1 MSRVDDSV
9 SQNDI
14 AIVGMALRVPGART
28 VGEFWNN
35 LRNGIESIRTLTPDE
50 IVAAGE
56 KPSKYQRSNYV
67 PRTSDLPDMEMFDAD
82 FFGLSPIDA
91 AVMDPQHRQFL
102 ECAWEAMEDATRPPQ
117 TVAGPVGV
125 FAGCGM
131 GSYFYFNVCSHRDLV
146 DRVGMFLL
154 RHTGNDKDFLATRA
168 SFAFDLKGPSINVQ
182 TACSTSL
189 VAVHY
194 ACHSLLSGECD
205 MALAG
210 GSTIELPHRRG
221 YLFHDGEIL
230 SPDGHCRAFD
240 HRAAGT
246 VFGSGTGVVVLKRLS
261 DAIADGDP
269 IRAVIKATALNNDGA
284 SKAGYLA
291 PSVTGQAAAVVEALG
306 LADLSADD
314 IQYVECHGTGT
325 YLGDPIEIEALTQ
338 AYRLSTTRNGFCRVG
353 SVKTNIGHLDTAAGV
368 VGLIKTAL
376 ALEHGEIP
384 PSLNFEKPN
393 PAIDFANSPFVV
405 NAVATPWPKV
415 AGPRRAAV
423 NSLGVGGTNAHAII
437 EEAPVAAN
445 RATRRNASDGPDVIV
460 LSAKSRKSL
469 DAAALRL
476 AEFLQTS
483 QQTPLED
490 VTHTLLNGR
499 QRFEHRRVVAVAD
512 RADAIAV
519 LSGAVG
525 NRMQT
530 HTVVDGEPSAVF
542 LFPGGGAQH
551 PGMARALYRDDPSF
565 RGAVDEGLSYLP
577 SDVATEIRRTTF
589 ETEAVDAEAAK
600 ALLQPSL
607 QLPAILIVEV
617 ALARSWMARGI
628 QPAALIGHSMG
639 ENAAA
644 CIAGVLSFERAV
656 KLVRLRGELFDEIR
670 GGGMLSVP
678 MSFDELT
685 RKIPENLDIASVN
698 APTLCVVSGTDVDLE
713 AFRLALLADGI
724 EASRVPID
732 IAAHSRLLEP
742 ILALFGA
749 FLAQSKLS
757 PPRIPIVSNLS
768 GTWLTPAEATDPAYW
783 VRHLRSTV
791 RFAQGLA
798 LLAQDQQRV
807 YIEVGPGRT
816 LSSLVKAQGAIQTN
830 QVINSLPHADE
841 VVDDRLHLAT
851 AVARGWATG
860 LAVPLEQMRPNRGGQ
875 RISMP
880 TYSFQHQ
887 RYFLERVERAADSG
901 QDSLTR
907 EDDLARWGWLPGWQ
921 QSVAGMQLGADAVP
935 RSWLVVMDDV
945 GEGLALV
952 ARLRGLGHSVV
963 TVALGDTYS
972 RIDAESFVVCAEQG
986 REGYERLLQDL
997 TADRGVPGNIV
1008 HLGLLSADETFRPG
1022 SSFFD
1027 RNQERGFY
1035 SLFFLAQVLAE
1046 VGAPSPLQITVVTN
1060 GMMRVGDEEL
1070 PYPEK
1075 ATVLGPALVL
1085 PKEIAGA
1092 SVRVLD
1098 VPSPPRQPPLVVK
1111 VVQDMVAS
1119 RKGGDH
1125 GGTIARLIWG
1135 DLFAPPANEVAAF
1148 RDGQRWLRTYQRL
1161 DLTAGTEADAGFR
1174 EKGVYLVTGGLGDLG
1189 LAFAR
1194 RLGTQLR
1201 ARLVLLGRNELP
1213 ARETWDA
1220 YTAAYGSND
1229 RLGRAIDAVKA
1240 IEAAGGEVLCA
1251 SADVTNPES
1260 IRQAIAAAVARFGTI
1275 NGVIHAAGTV
1285 RDSLIAMKTPD
1296 EIQEVLSPK
1305 VVGTLVLEEA
1315 LKGLDL
1321 DLLVLFSSTSSD
1333 TSPAGQVDYVAANA
1347 YLNAFAQ
1354 SRANR
1359 SRTRVVA
1366 LHWGIWKDVGLAA
1379 RALVAGQEGGAEQ
1392 VLAVKAPLFD
1402 RRIEQGEQGYVLEG
1416 RWDAKRQWILDEHRL
1431 KSGEAIWPGTGYI
1444 EAFAQAAREVVAE
1457 AAFALDDVTFLR
1469 PLHIPDGQSA
1479 AIRIS
1484 VQRAGSKLRMT
1495 LSSEIDG
1502 PQGPVEIVHA
1512 EALARAMHVARPKP
1526 LNLDALADACS
1537 NRVVEGGGA
1546 AMPSIQEQHLA
1557 FGPRWRVLRSMR
1569 LGTGQ
1574 ALARLALADEF
1585 ARDLA
1590 AGYGLHPA
1598 LLDIATGFAMELVP
1612 GYDPAKSLWVPVSY
1626 GRLIVY
1632 RQLASKIVSHVKLAS
1647 ESELGPGYATFN
1659 VVLTDDNGEVLVGIE
1674 RFTVKRLDEGFDL
1687 AKSITQAPG
1696 GESRRR
1702 QLANRSPGEKSPAIE
1717 RLAAQVAQGIL
1728 PDQGFDAM
1736 MRALKTGQPEV
1747 IISSMD
1753 LMELKRAA
1761 EQVDAPAQ
1769 ASSGFERPDL
1779 DSEYEPPRNDIERKL
1794 VGFWSELLGIE
1805 KIGIND
1811 NFFDLGGHSLNAVRL
1826 FRMIKKDLATDL
1838 PISVL
1843 LEAPTIAQC
1852 AALIE
1857 AAGGGKAADASAA
1870 TNGAPA
1876 AAVPIRRFTHLV
1888 PMAGMALKDQTPF
1901 FICAGMFG
1909 NVLNLRHLSV
1919 NVGQDRPVYGLQARG
1934 LYGDQAPHETFEEMA
1949 RANLAEVRQVQ
1960 PHGPYLLGGF
1970 SGGGLV
1976 AFEMAQ
1982 QLRAAGEEVGIV
1994 ILLDTPYPEEVKLT
2008 IADRIAIRT
2017 QDVRRKGAAF
2027 FAEWV
2032 KWRLEYEI
2040 RQRMKRREGEG
2051 LTGDQLHNQVIE
2063 AAFYRALSRYQG
2075 SRYEGHAML
2084 LRPRLQVAYQ
2094 LLDGRE
2100 LNADRGPVHDDN
2112 GWSPYIAELS
2122 ILEVPGDH
2130 DSMVLEPN
2138 IRVLASHIRRALDGA
2153 QAFGFGVAAE

>member
-1 MSRVDDSV
+1 MSEVDESV

-35 LRNGIESIRTLTPDE
+35 LRNGVESIRTLTPDE
-50 IVAAGE
+50 LVAAGE
-56 KPSKYQRSNYV
+56 SPSKLQRSNYV
-67 PRTSDLPDMEMFDAD
+67 PRTADLTDMEMFDAD

-102 ECAWEAMEDATRPPQ
+102 ECAWEAMEDAARPPQ

-291 PSVTGQAAAVVEALG
+291 PSVTGQASAVVEALG
-306 LADLSADD
+306 LAGLSAED

-338 AYRLSTTRNGFCRVG
+338 AYRMSTTRTGFCRVG

-368 VGLIKTAL
+368 VGLIKTVL
-376 ALEHGEIP
+376 ALEHGEMP

-393 PAIDFANSPFVV
+393 PAIDFANSPFIV
-405 NAVATPWPKV
+405 NARSTPWPKV
-415 AGPRRAAV
+415 TGPRRAAV

-437 EEAPVAAN
+437 EEAP
-445 RATRRNASDGPDVIV
+445 RATVRATTGDEADGPDVIV
-460 LSAKSRKSL
+460 LSAKSRKAL

-476 AEFLQTS
+476 GEFLQTS
-483 QQTPLED
+483 QQTRLED
-490 VTHTLLNGR
+490 ATHTLLHGR
-499 QRFEHRRVVAVAD
+499 QHFDFRRVVAVAD

-519 LSGAVG
+519 LSGADG
-525 NRMQT
+525 KRMQT
-530 HTVVDGEPSAVF
+530 HSVVDGKPAAIF

-551 PGMARALYRDDPSF
+551 PGMARGLYRDEPRF
-565 RGAVDEGLSYLP
+565 RAAVDEGLSYL
-577 SDVATEIRRTTF
+577 STDVATKIRRTTF
-589 ETEAVDAEAAK
+589 EAGAADAEAAK
-600 ALLQPSL
+600 ALLLPSL

-678 MSFDELT
+678 MSFEELT
-685 RKIPENLDIASVN
+685 RRIPDELDIASVN
-698 APTLCVVSGTDVDLE
+698 APSLCVVSGNDHDLE
-713 AFRLALLADGI
+713 HFRLALLADGV

-732 IAAHSRLLEP
+732 IAAHSRLLAP
-742 ILALFGA
+742 ILGRFGD

-798 LLAQDQQRV
+798 VLAQEKQRI

-816 LSSLVKAQGAIQTN
+816 LSSLVKAQAVIPTN
-830 QVINSLPHADE
+830 QVVNSLPHADE
-841 VVDDRLHLAT
+841 VVDDRLHFAT
-851 AVARGWATG
+851 AVARVWATG
-860 LAVPLEQMRPNRGGQ
+860 LAIPPEQVRPARGGQ
-875 RISMP
+875 RISIP

-887 RYFLERVERAADSG
+887 RYFLERVKPVAES
-901 QDSLTR
+901 QPDSLAKET
-907 EDDLARWGWLPGWQ
+907 DLARWGWVPGWQ

-935 RSWLVVMDDV
+935 RSWLVVMDDAGV
-945 GEGLALV
+945 GRALV
-952 ARLRGLGHSVV
+952 ARLRDLRHTVV
-963 TVALGDTYS
+963 TVELGDTYS
-972 RIDAESFVVCAEQG
+972 RLDAESFVVCAEHG

-997 TADRGVPGNIV
+997 AAEPGIPGNIV
-1008 HLGLLSADETFRPG
+1008 HLGLLTSDEAFRPG

-1035 SLFFLAQVLAE
+1035 SLFFLAQVLGE
-1046 VGAPSPLQITVVTN
+1046 VGAPSPMQVTVVTN
-1060 GMMRVGDEEL
+1060 GMMRVGEEEL

-1075 ATVLGPALVL
+1075 ATVLGPAMVL
-1085 PKEIAGA
+1085 PKEFAGA

-1098 VPSPPRQPPLVVK
+1098 VSSPPRQPPLAVK
-1111 VVQDMVAS
+1111 IVQDWVGLK
-1119 RKGGDH
+1119 KGSEQAA
-1125 GGTIARLIWG
+1125 TIARLIWG
-1135 DLFAPPANEVAAF
+1135 DLFAAPANEVAAF
-1148 RDGQRWLRTYQRL
+1148 RDGQRWLRNYQRF
-1161 DLTAGTEADAGFR
+1161 DLSAGTQSDAGFK

-1194 RLGTQLR
+1194 RLGEQLR
-1201 ARLVLLGRNELP
+1201 ARLVLIGRSELP
-1213 ARETWDA
+1213 ARETWDG
-1220 YTAAYGSND
+1220 YIAAYGSND
-1229 RLGRAIDAVKA
+1229 RLGRAIEAVKA

-1260 IRQAIAAAVARFGTI
+1260 IREAVAAGITRFGTI
-1275 NGVIHAAGTV
+1275 DGVIHTAGTV
-1285 RDSLIAMKTPD
+1285 RDSLIAMKTPG

-1305 VVGTLVLEEA
+1305 VVGTIVLEEA
-1315 LKGLDL
+1315 LRGLDL
-1321 DLLVLFSSTSSD
+1321 DLLVLFSSTSTD
-1333 TSPAGQVDYVAANA
+1333 TAPAGQVDYVAANA

-1354 SRANR
+1354 SRAGR

-1366 LHWGIWKDVGLAA
+1366 LHWGVWKDVGLAA
-1379 RALVAGQEGGAEQ
+1379 RALVAGREGGPDLVVA
-1392 VLAVKAPLFD
+1392 AKAPLFD
-1402 RRIEQGEQGYVLEG
+1402 RRIDLGEQGYVLEG
-1416 RWDAKRQWILDEHRL
+1416 RWDAKRHWILDEHRL
-1431 KSGEAIWPGTGYI
+1431 KSGDAIWPGTGYI
-1444 EAFAQAAREVVAE
+1444 EAFAQAAREAVPE
-1457 AAFALDDVTFLR
+1457 SAFVLEDVTFLR
-1469 PLHIPDGQSA
+1469 PLHIPDGQSP

-1484 VQRAGSKLRMT
+1484 VQRSGSKLRMA

-1502 PQGPVEIVHA
+1502 SQEPFEIVHA
-1512 EALARAMHVARPKP
+1512 EALARAIHVARPRP
-1526 LNLDALADACS
+1526 LQLDVLADACS
-1537 NRVVEGGGA
+1537 SCVVEDSGKA
-1546 AMPSIQEQHLA
+1546 LPSIQERHLA

-1569 LGTGQ
+1569 LGAGQ

-1585 ARDLA
+1585 AGDLA

-1632 RQLASKIVSHVKLAS
+1632 RQLTSKIVSHVKLAS

-1659 VVLTDDNGEVLVGIE
+1659 VVLTDDAGDVLVNIE
-1674 RFTVKRLDEGFDL
+1674 RFTIKQLDEGAEL
-1687 AKSITQAPG
+1687 AKSINPTPG
-1696 GESRRR
+1696 GEIRRR
-1702 QLANRSPGEKSPAIE
+1702 QPGNRSLGEKSPAME
-1717 RLAAQVAQGIL
+1717 RLTAQVAQGIL
-1728 PDQGFDAM
+1728 PDQGFEAM

-1747 IISSMD
+1747 VISSMD
-1753 LMELKRAA
+1753 LLQLKRAA
-1761 EQVDAPAQ
+1761 ERVDEAA
-1769 ASSGFERPDL
+1769 AAGSGFERPDL
-1779 DSEYEPPRNDIERKL
+1779 DSEYEPPRNDIERQL
-1794 VGFWSELLGIE
+1794 VAFWSELLGIE

-1826 FRMIKKDLATDL
+1826 FRMIKKELAADL

-1857 AAGGGKAADASAA
+1857 AAGGGKAADEAASPGG
-1870 TNGAPA
+1870 GASKALPL
-1876 AAVPIRRFTHLV
+1876 RRFTHLV

-1934 LYGDQAPHETFEEMA
+1934 LFGDQAPHETFEEMA
-1949 RANLAEVRQVQ
+1949 SANLAEVRQVQ

-1976 AFEMAQ
+1976 AFEMAK
-1982 QLRAAGEEVGIV
+1982 QLRSAGEEVGTV
-1994 ILLDTPYPEEVKLT
+1994 ILLDTPYPEKVELS

-2017 QDVRRKGAAF
+2017 QDVRKKGAAF
-2027 FAEWV
+2027 FPEWV
-2032 KWRLEYEI
+2032 KLRIEYEI
-2040 RQRMKRREGEG
+2040 RQRMKRREGES
-2051 LTGDQLHNQVIE
+2051 LTGEQLHNQVIE
-2063 AAFYRALSRYQG
+2063 GAFYQALSRYQG
-2075 SRYEGHAML
+2075 SRYDGHAIL

-2100 LNADRGPVHDDN
+2100 LNADRGAVHNDN

-2138 IRVLASHIRRALDGA
+2138 IRVVASHIRRALDGA
-2153 QAFGFGVAAE
+2153 QAVSFGVAAE